1 VEWWWWVTMT
11 MHMCGSGL
19 GERAFADH
27 ECEALGE
34 QYLRGR
40 RRQLVHE
47 ERELAQVRPEHLVRV
62 RERVIRA
69 CAANPDQ
76 FD

>member
-1 VEWWWWVTMT
+1 MVAAVV
-11 MHMCGSGL
+11 HICGRL

-27 ECEALGE
+27 EGEALGE

-40 RRQLVHE
+40 RRQLVHK

-69 CAANPDQ
+69 YAAIRIRSTNV
-76 FD
+76 

>member
-1 VEWWWWVTMT
+1 MVRRGMVAAVV
-11 MHMCGSGL
+11 HICGSRL

-27 ECEALGE
+27 EREALGK

-40 RRQLVHE
+40 RRQLVYK

-69 CAANPDQ
+69 CAANPD
-76 FD
+76 

>member
-1 VEWWWWVTMT
+1 MVRQGMVVAVV
-11 MHMCGSGL
+11 HICGRL

-27 ECEALGE
+27 EREALGE

-40 RRQLVHE
+40 RRQLVYK

-69 CAANPDQ
+69 CAANPD
-76 FD
+76 